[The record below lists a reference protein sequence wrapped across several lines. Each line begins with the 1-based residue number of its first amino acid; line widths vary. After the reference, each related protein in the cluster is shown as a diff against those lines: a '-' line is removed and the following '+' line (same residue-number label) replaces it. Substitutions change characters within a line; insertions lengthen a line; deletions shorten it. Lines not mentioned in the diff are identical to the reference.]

1 MRMVLV
7 LAGMAILCIVVSGC
21 AGVYRAPVMP
31 GVGILYADVSAPLD
45 VDNDGTITT
54 EKKGEATAENVLGL
68 IVTGDASIAAAAKA
82 GKITKVS
89 HVDYKFK
96 NILGIYSKFT
106 TIVYGE

>member
-1 MRMVLV
+1 MRMVFVLV
-7 LAGMAILCIVVSGC
+7 GVGILCLAASGC
-21 AGVYRAPVMP
+21 AGCYRAPVMP
-31 GVGILYADVSAPLD
+31 GMGSFYADVHAPLD
-45 VDNDGTITT
+45 VDNDGTVIV
-54 EKKGEATAENVLGL
+54 EKHGEATAENVLGL